1 MKPGVYRILIVTS
14 LTALTGLLVLQVYWF
29 VNAFAIQERQ
39 FDTNVN
45 VALRSV
51 ADRLL
56 KEGKEFSVRVE
67 PVQKR
72 ESNTYFVSMNRQIEY
87 NLLDSLI
94 RAEFKKHD
102 LFGAFTL
109 AIYDHGNNALL
120 WGNFYKQ
127 GALTEGDAA
136 CLGREHTT
144 ARTDFAVTFPGKRA
158 DIAGSLNLWI
168 ITAAVFLLVLIV
180 FAYMVINLSKQKRLA
195 EVKNDFINNMTHELQ
210 TPITN
215 IAMAS
220 EVLKT
225 AMLRDARKAQ
235 HYAGIIHEE
244 NQRLRFHVEQVLQ
257 TAQMERSG
265 VHLQKKKI
273 DIHQLIE
280 TVIHN
285 FEMRLQARHGSINTN
300 LLASQSS
307 LVGDPFHLSNLL
319 YNLLDNADKYSPAEP
334 EITITTHDR
343 ESGILISVADKGAGM
358 KHDVQRYIFDKFY
371 RAATGNL
378 HDVKGFGLGL
388 TYVLQIAKAHNGSVT
403 VDSAENRGSRFD
415 VFLKYA

>member
-14 LTALTGLLVLQVYWF
+14 LAALTGLLVLQVYWF

-51 ADRLL
+51 ADKLL
-56 KEGKEFSVRVE
+56 KEGKEFSVRIE

-72 ESNTYFVSMNRQIEY
+72 ESNTYFVSVNRQIEY

-158 DIAGSLNLWI
+158 DIARSLNLWI

-307 LVGDPFHLSNLL
+307 VVGDPFHLSNLL

-334 EITITTHDR
+334 EITITTHDQ

-403 VDSAENRGSRFD
+403 VDSTENRGSRFD